1 MIDLNCANYVM
12 QYLEKTLKLTYEE
25 GIQML
30 KVQTS
35 SYFLHNLGLLCVA
48 TNDHEINLVAT
59 SSDLE
64 YESI

>member
-48 TNDHEINLVAT
+48 
-59 SSDLE
+59 
-64 YESI
+64 YK